1 MFTIF
6 LGYFMV
12 TVMKMCQMMAEHKI
26 NVLIVQNHKIFEVSI
41 YKLFL
46 YI

>member
-6 LGYFMV
+6 VGYFIV
-12 TVMKMCQMMAEHKI
+12 TVMMMFQMMDEPKI

-41 YKLFL
+41 YKLFI
-46 YI
+46 Y